1 MPKTIIAHN
10 FKLPHNN
17 LQWPHRTCLAF
28 TFRSNN
34 WMLTPKLTIYFCPS
48 SSNNIQPDCKKFSHL
63 YLRVINIVCFEIQ
76 GSMTTLQCVQSHSN
90 YNNTRHL
97 KFQYHISFMLTSNTN
112 TNATTSADVTSQSSK
127 PRALFDDLDFEPLPL
142 ELEQGSNDD
151 LEQWQPYLEDT
162 SELLSML
169 DNSTLS
175 PADGG
180 DDVDADVEVDVNV
193 DADVSKCTDR
203 ERTFKNSFFAS
214 SESLPKT
221 FEGRGEAEQDED
233 VGEPLHAQESLAWAT
248 NGCEKSVQS
257 PIRRRDRDSLYPIV
271 QKTMHSYSPEDV
283 DISIDSARIQEL
295 EQELNV
301 LDPIESPSP
310 VPSQKQEVKEHIARI
325 QELERELN
333 VLDPIELTSP
343 SRKQGEQE
351 KDQVRAN
358 REWFLNNAEESLKRK
373 SSNSPV
379 HISDFQYFSQELERR
394 DRNGHSNQC
403 SGQGGTTLTPVPSSA
418 SRNAFPAI
426 APTPLILTRSKNA
439 PTKQISYTAIRA
451 ARRKKRRKS
460 TEVRPR
466 DFTS

>member
-1 MPKTIIAHN
+1 M
-10 FKLPHNN
+10 
-17 LQWPHRTCLAF
+17 
-28 TFRSNN
+28 S
-34 WMLTPKLTIYFCPS
+34 
-48 SSNNIQPDCKKFSHL
+48 
-63 YLRVINIVCFEIQ
+63 
-76 GSMTTLQCVQSHSN
+76 
-90 YNNTRHL
+90 
-97 KFQYHISFMLTSNTN
+97 TSNTN

-127 PRALFDDLDFEPLPL
+127 PRALSDDLDFEPLPVV
-142 ELEQGSNDD
+142 LEQGSNND

-180 DDVDADVEVDVNV
+180 DDAEVEVE
-193 DADVSKCTDR
+193 VSKCTDR

-233 VGEPLHAQESLAWAT
+233 VGEPLHAQESLAWET

-257 PIRRRDRDSLYPIV
+257 PKRRRDRDSLYPIV

-310 VPSQKQEVKEHIARI
+310 VPSQKQEVQEHIARV
-325 QELERELN
+325 QELEQELN
-333 VLDPIELTSP
+333 VPDPIESLSP

-373 SSNSPV
+373 NSNSPV
-379 HISDFQYFSQELERR
+379 HISDFQYFSQELERS

-426 APTPLILTRSKNA
+426 APTPLILTRSQDA
-439 PTKQISYTAIRA
+439 PTKHISYTAIRA